1 MSEAAPSGRRS
12 GRGRIIPLLGPAF
25 VAAVAYVDPGN
36 VAANVTAGARYGYLL
51 LWVLVLSNVSAM
63 LVQYLSA
70 KLGIVTGRSLPQ
82 ILGDHLPTAPR
93 IMYWIQAEVVAAATD
108 LAEVIGGALAL
119 KLLFGLPLLWG
130 GVILGAVSLVLL
142 LVQSRRGQQVFEF
155 VIMGLLLVITLGF
168 LAGLFVDPP
177 DWAQAGEGLLPRFA
191 GSDSVLVAASML
203 GATVMPHAVYLHSS
217 LVNDRHGKAA
227 GLGHLT
233 RSELIRATKVDVTW
247 ALTLAGLVNIGLLLL
262 AASALQG
269 AAGTDTIEGAHAAIA
284 SSLGPTVGVI
294 FAVGLL
300 ASGLA
305 STSSGAYA
313 GSEIRR
319 GLLHVNVPLVMRRL
333 VTLVPALVILA
344 AGAEPTWA
352 LVISQVVLSFGIPF
366 AIIPLMMLTRNRDV
380 MGDFADTPKA
390 RVAAD
395 VVAVLIVSLNLVLLW
410 LTFTGQD

>member
-177 DWAQAGEGLLPRFA
+177 DWAQAGEGLLPVSRVRTPC
-191 GSDSVLVAASML
+191 SW
-203 GATVMPHAVYLHSS
+203 PPPC
-217 LVNDRHGKAA
+217 
-227 GLGHLT
+227 
-233 RSELIRATKVDVTW
+233 
-247 ALTLAGLVNIGLLLL
+247 
-262 AASALQG
+262 SA
-269 AAGTDTIEGAHAAIA
+269 
-284 SSLGPTVGVI
+284 P
-294 FAVGLL
+294 
-300 ASGLA
+300 
-305 STSSGAYA
+305 
-313 GSEIRR
+313 R
-319 GLLHVNVPLVMRRL
+319 
-333 VTLVPALVILA
+333 
-344 AGAEPTWA
+344 
-352 LVISQVVLSFGIPF
+352 
-366 AIIPLMMLTRNRDV
+366 
-380 MGDFADTPKA
+380 
-390 RVAAD
+390 
-395 VVAVLIVSLNLVLLW
+395 
-410 LTFTGQD
+410 